1 MTNSTDMTYHTSK
14 KPTATKRQSF
24 FPFTWVPS
32 LYFAEGIPYV
42 VVMTIAV
49 IMYKRLGLS
58 NTDIAFY
65 TSWLYLPWVIK
76 PFWSPIVD
84 MFRTKRWWIVIM
96 ELVIGAS
103 MAGVAFTLPAASFLQ
118 WTLAFFWLMA
128 FSSAT
133 HDIAA
138 DGFYM
143 IALSEQEQSFFV
155 GVRSTFYRFAMIAGQ
170 GLLVMLAGTFESFLQ
185 SPATAWS
192 YTFWITSG
200 CFLLIFLYHALM
212 LPRPAADGKRTV
224 TSFRELTGTFT
235 KMFVSFFR
243 KPQIAVAIFFML
255 VYRFPEALLT
265 KICPLFLLDSVQK
278 GGLALTTAEVGVVQG
293 TVGVA
298 GLLAG
303 GIIGGI
309 CIGTGGFKKW
319 LWPMVLS
326 ITLPDAVYILLAYY
340 QPQSMMLINT
350 SVFIE
355 QFGYGFG
362 FTAYMLY
369 LIYISQGESQ
379 TSHYA
384 FCTGFM
390 ALSMMLPGLI
400 AGALQEFTGYLNFFI
415 LVMCLTPLTFF
426 TAFLIDVD
434 DDFGKKAEGK

>member
-1 MTNSTDMTYHTSK
+1 MNPIRPAKARKSARLQRPSL
-14 KPTATKRQSF
+14 R
-24 FPFTWVPS
+24 PFTWVPS

-49 IMYKRLGLS
+49 VMYKRLGLS

-84 MFRTKRWWIVIM
+84 MFRTKRWWIVLM
-96 ELVIGAS
+96 ELIVGAA
-103 MAGVAFTLPAASFLQ
+103 MAGIAFTLPAASFVQ
-118 WTLAFFWLMA
+118 WSLAFLWLMA

-170 GLLVMLAGTFESFLQ
+170 GLLVMLAGTFESVLQ

-192 YTFWITSG
+192 YTFYVTAG
-200 CFLLIFLYHALM
+200 CFLAIFLYHALA
-212 LPRPAADGKRTV
+212 LPRPADDGDRAV
-224 TSFRELTGTFT
+224 SSLRELAGNFASTIY
-235 KMFVSFFR
+235 SFFA
-243 KPQIAVAIFFML
+243 KPQIAGAIFFML
-255 VYRFPEALLT
+255 IYRFPEALLA
-265 KICPLFLLDSVQK
+265 KICPLFLLDSVQD

-298 GLLAG
+298 GLLLG

-309 CIGTGGFKKW
+309 CIGTGGFRKW

-326 ITLPDAVYILLAYY
+326 ITIPDAVYILLAYY
-340 QPQSMMLINT
+340 QPQGMWAINT
-350 SVFIE
+350 CVFVE

-369 LIYISQGESQ
+369 LIYISQGENQ
-379 TSHYA
+379 TAHYA

-390 ALSMMLPGLI
+390 ALSMMLPGLF
-400 AGALQEFTGYLNFFI
+400 AGAVQEFTGYLNFFI

-426 TAFLIDVD
+426 AALLIEVD
-434 DDFGKKAEGK
+434 KDFGKKAQKAQS